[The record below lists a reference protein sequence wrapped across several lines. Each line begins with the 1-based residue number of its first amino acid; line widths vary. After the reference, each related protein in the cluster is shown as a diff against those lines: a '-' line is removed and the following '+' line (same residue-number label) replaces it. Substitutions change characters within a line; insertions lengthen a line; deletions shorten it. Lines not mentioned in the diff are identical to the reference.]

1 MLSGQGKTNLR
12 RQARAGC
19 VHAIVLVLCFMLR
32 GQGKTNLR
40 RQALYSA
47 LLSHEVLFKIQLR
60 VPLVVDSNRLVV
72 DSKPRVAITTESN

>member
-1 MLSGQGKTNLR
+1 
-12 RQARAGC
+12 
-19 VHAIVLVLCFMLR
+19 MLR